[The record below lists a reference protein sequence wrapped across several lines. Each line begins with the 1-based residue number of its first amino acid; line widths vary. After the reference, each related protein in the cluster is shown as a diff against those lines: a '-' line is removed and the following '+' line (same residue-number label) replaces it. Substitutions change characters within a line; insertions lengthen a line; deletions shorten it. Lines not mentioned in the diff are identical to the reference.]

1 EGSGTGAAPRPPE
14 GGAHRLAPAGPGVQP
29 GRPGTLH
36 VQPLGGRVLGLD
48 QLRIR
53 LAGSLTDRRT
63 RRLTMAV
70 GPVDDSSGEPTA
82 GHGDACGVPV
92 TLGETFG
99 VGPHVGELVRR
110 NPHVLTREPGDG

>member
-1 EGSGTGAAPRPPE
+1 
-14 GGAHRLAPAGPGVQP
+14 
-29 GRPGTLH
+29 
-36 VQPLGGRVLGLD
+36 
-48 QLRIR
+48 

-110 NPHVLTREPGDG
+110 NPHVLTREPGDGRRGDLHGIEGDTPDRQFLELALAAAGSSGDRSALKAARAKE